1 MLPENDLWG
10 VVWAFW
16 LREEQ
21 PQNLREVSSQGDNRR
36 DLRRVFRGETPGPGL
51 RVARNQLGYRVEDR
65 SKKEQDNGVVKRETI
80 AV

>member
-1 MLPENDLWG
+1 MLPQNDLWEG
-10 VVWAFW
+10 VDFLAS
-16 LREEQ
+16 RGAT
-21 PQNLREVSSQGDNRR
+21 QNLREVSSQGDNRR

-51 RVARNQLGYRVEDR
+51 RVARNQLGYRAEDQ